1 MKAAPFGI
9 LLMPDIQSVLE
20 AVRAQTLGEI
30 VPALLVVVDT
40 AFGVGQP
47 LEFEQN
53 QPESKV
59 KSIFVTTKIINF
71 SVLKPMT

>member
-9 LLMPDIQSVLE
+9 LLMADIQSVLE
-20 AVRAQTLGEI
+20 AVRAQILGEI

-47 LEFEQN
+47 LKFEQN
-53 QPESKV
+53 QPERKI

-71 SVLKPMT
+71 LVLETMT

>member
-1 MKAAPFGI
+1 M
-9 LLMPDIQSVLE
+9 
-20 AVRAQTLGEI
+20 RAQTLGEI

-47 LEFEQN
+47 LVFEQN
-53 QPESKV
+53 QPENKI

-71 SVLKPMT
+71 SVLETMTYR